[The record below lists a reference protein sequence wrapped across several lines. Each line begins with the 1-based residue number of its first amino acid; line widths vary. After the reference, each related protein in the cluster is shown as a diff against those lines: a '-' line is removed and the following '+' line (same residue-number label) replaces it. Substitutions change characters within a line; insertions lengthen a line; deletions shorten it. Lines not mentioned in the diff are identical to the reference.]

1 MQKIAVREL
10 AYFVYQTGNLTN
22 NNSFNQSSIDGK
34 YLHQLRQSE
43 YDKDS
48 IKEYYI
54 TKNISYLNEEYEIHG
69 YIDGILEY
77 KNKIRLEEIKTT
89 SLNIYSEDFKE
100 ASEHLAQLKIY
111 GYLYLLDL
119 NIKEIELNLLYIERD
134 TYKRRN
140 FKYNFNFNELE
151 DFFFVTL
158 KEYLNYLKIFNEI
171 EKNRI
176 ISAKYINFPFS
187 NIRRGQQEMLD
198 FLEQYM
204 YHSTFSF
211 ILAPTGIGKTVT
223 SLYTAL
229 KKAINKNDKIFFL
242 TAKTSGKKIASETM
256 ELFIKNGYKGKT
268 LIITAKRKICLLNKE
283 VCDTNTCPYAKD
295 FFAKLKGATTDILL
309 NEDLIDYDKII
320 NYSLKHELC
329 SFEFSLNLSLYVGV
343 IICDYNYLFD
353 PKVKLIR
360 FFEENNYNN
369 LILVDESHNLVS
381 RSQNMYSSSLGIIDL
396 LVLKK
401 YLKDE
406 ENIAKKTSK
415 LINYIH
421 KTYDSLIINDYYLKK
436 ENDIEIEDYLI
447 VISEQIE
454 ELLDN
459 KNDLDNRDIILDKY
473 LLIKDYLRISKLYS
487 SAHIFLIKIIN
498 DNLVIYLNCLDA
510 SCYLA
515 NIVKDSTLGITYFS
529 ATLYPIDYYHKMLV
543 GQDRINYLELES
555 PFDVNNLGLYISPVS
570 TRYQDRKYTISYIR
584 ELVNTTINNRYG
596 KYIVFFPSYVY
607 LNMFLEDFS
616 NDNYKIIVQKEGL
629 NEQNQI
635 EILEEFNKEQNVL
648 GLFVLGGV
656 FAEGIDFIGD
666 KLHGVI
672 VVGVGFPQIN
682 LENEILKVYFTSI
695 ELAGFDY
702 AYTYP
707 GFNKVI
713 QAAGRVIRTE
723 QDKGIVLLLDDRY
736 LSKKYLNLY
745 PKHWNKYKV
754 VRDIYELDT
763 NLTSFWNK

>member
-1 MQKIAVREL
+1 MA
-10 AYFVYQTGNLTN
+10 
-22 NNSFNQSSIDGK
+22 
-34 YLHQLRQSE
+34 
-43 YDKDS
+43 
-48 IKEYYI
+48 
-54 TKNISYLNEEYEIHG
+54 
-69 YIDGILEY
+69 
-77 KNKIRLEEIKTT
+77 IKTPT
-89 SLNIYSEDFKE
+89 I
-100 ASEHLAQLKIY
+100 
-111 GYLYLLDL
+111 
-119 NIKEIELNLLYIERD
+119 
-134 TYKRRN
+134 
-140 FKYNFNFNELE
+140 
-151 DFFFVTL
+151 
-158 KEYLNYLKIFNEI
+158 
-171 EKNRI
+171 NRI
-176 ISAKYINFPFS
+176 IRMTQWDLMHTSINPG
-187 NIRRGQQEMLD
+187 NM
-198 FLEQYM
+198 YM
-204 YHSTFSF
+204 CIDNT
-211 ILAPTGIGKTVT
+211 T
-223 SLYTAL
+223 LYYDETE
-229 KKAINKNDKIFFL
+229 NKRVVY
-242 TAKTSGKKIASETM
+242 T
-256 ELFIKNGYKGKT
+256 
-268 LIITAKRKICLLNKE
+268 
-283 VCDTNTCPYAKD
+283 
-295 FFAKLKGATTDILL
+295 
-309 NEDLIDYDKII
+309 
-320 NYSLKHELC
+320 
-329 SFEFSLNLSLYVGV
+329 YVGV
-343 IICDYNYLFD
+343 KTVNDLMYNLTPTANTTYYCWEDNSLWLWMNKWIVLWSDRTYPSAYVYTDTGNID
-353 PKVKLIR
+353 PVYR
-360 FFEENNYNN
+360 Y
-369 LILVDESHNLVS
+369 D
-381 RSQNMYSSSLGIIDL
+381 QPL
-396 LVLKK
+396 LPADDNGL
-401 YLKDE
+401 LKDGSVVIRDR
-406 ENIAKKTSK
+406 NRIIKGK
-415 LINYIH
+415 LFI
-421 KTYDSLIINDYYLKK
+421 DDG
-436 ENDIEIEDYLI
+436 
-447 VISEQIE
+447 
-454 ELLDN
+454 
-459 KNDLDNRDIILDKY
+459 
-473 LLIKDYLRISKLYS
+473 
-487 SAHIFLIKIIN
+487 N

-682 LENEILKVYFTSI
+682 LENEILKDYFTSI

-754 VRDIYELDT
+754 VRDIYELDS